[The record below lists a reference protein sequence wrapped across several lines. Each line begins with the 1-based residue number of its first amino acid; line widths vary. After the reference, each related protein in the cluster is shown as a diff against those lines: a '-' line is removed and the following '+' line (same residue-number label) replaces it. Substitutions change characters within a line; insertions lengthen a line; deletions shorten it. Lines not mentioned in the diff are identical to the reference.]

1 MSGRILVGDSD
12 SWSGGS
18 VSPQAVCVLAP
29 NPSPWTLDGTNTW
42 IVGEP
47 GGACVVIDPGPL
59 GDGHAEAIMS
69 AADERSA
76 HVTAVLLTHGHIDHA
91 EGADELAGRL
101 GVPVRAFSSR
111 SLKSEEVIEVAGA
124 DLRVMLTPGHSSDS
138 VCFVAGNEILTGDTV
153 LGRGT
158 SLVAHPDGRLAEYL
172 ESLQSLSRVCAD
184 SGIERLLPGHG
195 PVIEEPS
202 DVVDYYLRH
211 RLERLEQVKNATA
224 SGATS
229 ASEIVD
235 RVYADI
241 PPAVRPAAESTVL
254 AQLAYLEEQN

>member
-12 SWSGGS
+12 SWSGGV
-18 VSPQAVCVLAP
+18 VSQLAVCVLAP

-59 GDGHAEAIMS
+59 GAGHAESIMS
-69 AADERSA
+69 TVDGRSSQ
-76 HVTAVLLTHGHIDHA
+76 VTAVLLTHGHIDHA

-101 GVPVRAFSSR
+101 GVPVRSFSSL
-111 SLKSEEVIEVAGA
+111 SLKNEEVVEVAGA

-138 VCFVAGNEILTGDTV
+138 VCFVVSNEILTGDTV

-158 SLVAHPDGRLAEYL
+158 SLVAHPDGRLDDYL
-172 ESLQSLSRVCAD
+172 TSLQTLSRTCAD

-195 PVIEEPS
+195 PVINKPS

-211 RLERLEQVKNATA
+211 RLERLEQVRSAMA
-224 SGATS
+224 SGATT

-235 RVYADI
+235 LVYADI
-241 PPAVRPAAESTVL
+241 PPEVRPAAEATVL
-254 AQLAYLEEQN
+254 AQVAYLEQRN

>member
-12 SWSGGS
+12 SWSGGV
-18 VSPQAVCVLAP
+18 VSPLAVCVLAP

-59 GDGHAEAIMS
+59 GGGHAESIMS
-69 AADERSA
+69 TVDERSS

-101 GVPVRAFSSR
+101 GVPVRAFSSL
-111 SLKSEEVIEVAGA
+111 SLKNEDVVEVAGA

-172 ESLQSLSRVCAD
+172 ESLQTLSRVCAD
-184 SGIERLLPGHG
+184 AGIERLLPGHG
-195 PVIEEPS
+195 PVIDQPS

-211 RLERLEQVKNATA
+211 RLERLEQVRNAMA
-224 SGATS
+224 SGATT
-229 ASEIVD
+229 ASEVVD

-241 PPAVRPAAESTVL
+241 PPEVCPAAESTVL
-254 AQLAYLEEQN
+254 AQLAYLEQQD